1 MDKIRCTSFVDF
13 EGTSPEIFLV
23 KDFRMIWDI
32 AHRNL
37 FNGDAMIKVVWTGSQ
52 QLSNQAISE
61 KNCDP
66 DSDKSD
72 INNLYNGNGNVSHCA
87 DVIFTEDS
95 SKI

>member
-1 MDKIRCTSFVDF
+1 
-13 EGTSPEIFLV
+13 
-23 KDFRMIWDI
+23 
-32 AHRNL
+32 
-37 FNGDAMIKVVWTGSQ
+37 MIKVVWTGSQ

>member
-1 MDKIRCTSFVDF
+1 MDKIRCTSTFVDF
-13 EGTSPEIFLV
+13 EGTSPEILLV

-61 KNCDP
+61 KNCDA

-72 INNLYNGNGNVSHCA
+72 INNLYNGNVPHCA